1 MTAPNSNH
9 QTEELLRRI
18 ASLNEKNRRLKKK
31 VDALT
36 YQCTMQ
42 KKILN
47 AGNLS
52 TLQVLLDQL
61 MVYINSHLKKIEIE
75 MKLTEYDANDAI
87 ALYKFREYLLSI
99 HEQLGSFFVL
109 SEGLV
114 HVEMRRIQDKH
125 TEIGN
130 ILTRLN
136 EMPHEIIVEIL
147 DEQERLYE
155 HINQI
160 LEERSS

>member
-1 MTAPNSNH
+1 MMESSNS
-9 QTEELLRRI
+9 TDLLRRI

-75 MKLTEYDANDAI
+75 MMLTEYDPNDAI

-147 DEQERLYE
+147 DEQERFYE

>member
-61 MVYINSHLKKIEIE
+61 MAYINSHLKKIGVE
-75 MKLTEYDANDAI
+75 MKLTEYDANDTI
-87 ALYKFREYLLSI
+87 ALF
-99 HEQLGSFFVL
+99 
-109 SEGLV
+109 
-114 HVEMRRIQDKH
+114 DTPH
-125 TEIGN
+125 T
-130 ILTRLN
+130 
-136 EMPHEIIVEIL
+136 
-147 DEQERLYE
+147 
-155 HINQI
+155 
-160 LEERSS
+160 

>member
-1 MTAPNSNH
+1 MTAPTSNH
-9 QTEELLRRI
+9 QTEDLLRRI

-42 KKILN
+42 RKILN
-47 AGNLS
+47 VGNLS
-52 TLQVLLDQL
+52 TVQVLLDQL
-61 MVYINSHLKKIEIE
+61 VAYINSHLKKIEIE
-75 MKLTEYDANDAI
+75 MTLTEYDANDAI

-114 HVEMRRIQDKH
+114 HIEMRRIQDKH

-130 ILTRLN
+130 MLTRLN
-136 EMPHEIIVEIL
+136 GMPHEIMAEIL
-147 DEQERLYE
+147 DEQDRLYE

-160 LEERSS
+160 VEERSS

>member
-1 MTAPNSNH
+1 MESSNS
-9 QTEELLRRI
+9 TDLLRRI

-61 MVYINSHLKKIEIE
+61 MAYINSHLKKIEVE
-75 MKLTEYDANDAI
+75 MKLTEYDANDTI
-87 ALYKFREYLLSI
+87 ALYKFREFLLNI
-99 HEQLGSFFVL
+99 HDQLGSFFVL
-109 SEGLV
+109 TEGLV
-114 HVEMRRIQDKH
+114 HVDMRRMQDQH

-130 ILTRLN
+130 MLMRLN
-136 EMPHEIIVEIL
+136 GMPREIVVEIL
-147 DEQERLYE
+147 DEQDRLYE
-155 HINQI
+155 HIKQLI
-160 LEERSS
+160 EEKAS

>member
-61 MVYINSHLKKIEIE
+61 MAYINSHLKKIEIE
-75 MKLTEYDANDAI
+75 MMLTEYDTNDAI

-125 TEIGN
+125 KEIGN

-136 EMPHEIIVEIL
+136 GMPHEIMVEIL

-160 LEERSS
+160 LEERLS

>member
-1 MTAPNSNH
+1 M
-9 QTEELLRRI
+9 
-18 ASLNEKNRRLKKK
+18 
-31 VDALT
+31 
-36 YQCTMQ
+36 
-42 KKILN
+42 N